1 MKSSLRIFGILSLAV
16 FAAGQTKAQSL
27 PPAPNGNDQQQQQQA
42 GPPPSVARIS
52 FIRGDVSM
60 RRGDSG
66 DWVALALNTPLM
78 PGDTVSTADGAR
90 AELQLDYANI
100 LRLSGHTEADIAEM
114 SNAKIQIQIA
124 QGLVEYSVL
133 KGAEGDVEI
142 DTPTVSIR
150 PLRDGVYRVEVNE
163 AGETI
168 VIVRNGEVEVTRE
181 EGSTK
186 VGKGEMITVHG
197 TGADVQFKKSDA
209 RSTDEW
215 DKWSEDR
222 DRIIQNAE
230 GTRRTNPYYTG
241 ASDLD
246 SYGQW
251 TNVPDYGDVWS
262 PNVSPDWAPYRD
274 GNWVWEPYYD
284 WTWVSGEP
292 WGWAPYHYGR
302 WFQWNDRWCW
312 WPGPVNRFYRPLW
325 APAYVSFLG
334 FGDDWGF
341 GFGFG
346 SIGWYPIG
354 PCDPFFPWFGF
365 GFRFGF
371 HDRDDFFRFRGRD
384 FDRDDFGRRFPGAV
398 GPLRGRF
405 DERFSNHRLAER
417 DSRFVTAT
425 RADQFGHGAGG
436 FRAGVTGNEFRGGK
450 VMTGSVPVT
459 PTRASLSPTNRAA
472 NPSTIRNGG
481 QQHFFG
487 STRQQ
492 NSTSG
497 SFNEQSRQMQEAIR
511 SNARGSANG
520 QANGPTRG
528 NGVMTQPDRGIDR
541 SGTSQP
547 PTRGNGVMTP
557 DRGVDRSA
565 PSQPPSR
572 TFEGQ
577 GQRPPQPAQNGNG
590 SGGWQKFTPQP
601 NQPPSRD
608 QQPPTRGNG
617 VMTPPDRGFDRS
629 APSQPPTRGNGVMPP
644 SDRGIDRSAPSQPP
658 TRGNGV
664 MPPSDRGVDRNAPSQ
679 PRYQPSA
686 PPNNQRP
693 PLDLRRPVVND
704 RQSNNGGGQRYSP
717 PPPPQRNSPPPQRYS
732 PPPQRTYSPPPS
744 RSSGGNNGGG
754 SHYSPP
760 PSRSS
765 GGSSG
770 GSHGSSGG
778 SSHGSSGGGGSSHH
792 H

>member
-1 MKSSLRIFGILSLAV
+1 MKSSIKIFGILVLAG
-16 FAAGQTKAQSL
+16 FAAGQTKAQDMPS
-27 PPAPNGNDQQQQQQA
+27 PPAGTDPQQQQA
-42 GPPPSVARIS
+42 GPPPTVARIS

-66 DWVALALNTPLM
+66 DWIALTLNTPLM

-100 LRLSGHTEADIAEM
+100 LRLSGHSEADIAEM
-114 SNAKIQIQIA
+114 SNGRIQIQIA

-142 DTPTVSIR
+142 DTPTVSVR
-150 PLRDGVYRVEVNE
+150 PLRDGTYRVEVNE

-168 VIVRNGEVEVTRE
+168 VIIRNGEAEVATPD
-181 EGSTK
+181 GSTK
-186 VGKGEMITVHG
+186 VNKGEMITVHG
-197 TGADVQFKKSDA
+197 TGTDVQFKKSDA
-209 RSTDEW
+209 RSADEW

-230 GTRRTNPYYTG
+230 GTRHTNSYYTG
-241 ASDLD
+241 ANDLD

-251 TNVPDYGDVWS
+251 SNVPDYGEVWS
-262 PNVSPDWAPYRD
+262 PNVSSDWAPYRD
-274 GNWVWEPYYD
+274 GNWLWEPYYD
-284 WTWVSGEP
+284 WTWVSSEP

-302 WFQWNDRWCW
+302 WFRWNERWCW
-312 WPGPVNRFYRPLW
+312 WPGPVNRSYRPLW

-334 FGDDWGF
+334 LGDDWGG

-371 HDRDDFFRFRGRD
+371 HDRDDFFRFRGRGD
-384 FDRDDFGRRFPGAV
+384 WDRDGFRRSFPGAV
-398 GPLRGRF
+398 GPLRERF
-405 DERFSNHRLAER
+405 DERFSNTRLAER

-425 RADQFGHGAGG
+425 RTDQFGRGAGG

-481 QQHFFG
+481 RQQFFG
-487 STRQQ
+487 SSRQA
-492 NSTSG
+492 NSTRG
-497 SFNEQSRQMQEAIR
+497 SFNEQSRQMQEALR
-511 SNARGSANG
+511 ANG
-520 QANGPTRG
+520 QGSGGGQGTGPNRG
-528 NGVMTQPDRGIDR
+528 NGVMNQPNRGVDRP
-541 SGTSQP
+541 GTSQS

-565 PSQPPSR
+565 PSQPPVR

-577 GQRPPQPAQNGNG
+577 GQRPQQPAQTGNG
-590 SGGWQKFTPQP
+590 SGGWQRFTPQP
-601 NQPPSRD
+601 NEPQRGAASGNQP
-608 QQPPTRGNG
+608 T
-617 VMTPPDRGFDRS
+617 
-629 APSQPPTRGNGVMPP
+629 
-644 SDRGIDRSAPSQPP
+644 
-658 TRGNGV
+658 
-664 MPPSDRGVDRNAPSQ
+664 Q
-679 PRYQPSA
+679 PRYQGNSQ
-686 PPNNQRP
+686 PNNSRP

-704 RQSNNGGGQRYSP
+704 RPSNNGGN
-717 PPPPQRNSPPPQRYS
+717 QRNSPPPRYS
-732 PPPQRTYSPPPS
+732 PPPRTSPPPPPPTRSTGGSYGGGSRSSPPPS
-744 RSSGGNNGGG
+744 R
-754 SHYSPP
+754 P
-760 PSRSS
+760 S

-778 SSHGSSGGGGSSHH
+778 SSHGSSGGGSSHGGGGSSHH